1 MGQALKGDCHCVL
14 VHAVLVEIKG
24 DNVLLLRGFLINRLS
39 FISVAIGRSVSRLLV
54 ARFSQ
59 PRVCAD
65 IVKLYQFLGV
75 YEELTSRL
83 ESL

>member
-1 MGQALKGDCHCVL
+1 MGQTLEGDCHGVL

-39 FISVAIGRSVSRLLV
+39 FINVAIGRSVSWLLV
-54 ARFSQ
+54 TRLSQ
-59 PRVCAD
+59 PRVCAH

-75 YEELTSRL
+75 HEELTSRL